1 MDISRYGIFCEVVK
15 NGNITRTAES
25 LGYSQSAVS
34 QTVKSLEKEMGA
46 TLITRG
52 RDGLH
57 LTRDGEAYMPFIQSV
72 YQAEQALHEKEREIQ
87 GLSGSLIRIGTFTSV
102 SRNILPRLMQ
112 EFKTRY
118 PGVHFELVQG
128 EYTSIEHDILSGRV
142 DFGFTSLEY
151 VNRAESEAEGG
162 RRLGTARLY
171 QDEMLAVLPEDHPLA
186 QQDYVSLADLADDAL
201 ILLDE
206 GEYSMPLNLFSAAG
220 LRPHIEYKVTDDYT
234 ILAMIRQHLGVS
246 LMFERVVRGFEQ
258 GLAVRHIRERPL
270 RTIVLAWRDRKTMP
284 IAAGKF
290 ADYIVQEIR
299 KDSKAE

>member
-1 MDISRYGIFCEVVK
+1 M
-15 NGNITRTAES
+15 
-25 LGYSQSAVS
+25 
-34 QTVKSLEKEMGA
+34 
-46 TLITRG
+46 
-52 RDGLH
+52 
-57 LTRDGEAYMPFIQSV
+57 SV
-72 YQAEQALHEKEREIQ
+72 IVPA
-87 GLSGSLIRIGTFTSV
+87 
-102 SRNILPRLMQ
+102 
-112 EFKTRY
+112 
-118 PGVHFELVQG
+118 
-128 EYTSIEHDILSGRV
+128 
-142 DFGFTSLEY
+142 GFTVAGDEY